1 MDDPFGST
9 DPLFGSIVVMFILTI
24 INAFLAGAEMAFVS
38 LNPGKIKDMADK
50 GDKKA
55 QRVQKLLQKPDS
67 FLSAIQVGITFAG
80 FFNSASASQAFASRL
95 APLLGASK
103 GAITLA
109 TLIVTLLISY
119 VSLVLGE
126 LYPKQLALQIPE
138 KYARSASLPIM
149 ALLFLFRPFIALV
162 NLSTGL
168 LKKLTPID
176 FSKKEEKLTRSEM
189 SMLLK
194 NSTNDGAIDLD
205 EFNMM
210 RGVLSLDS
218 RLVTEIMVPRV
229 DAFMLDVLDNN
240 QKNLNILLN
249 QTHSRVPLYE
259 DDRDAIIGIV
269 HLRDVVRKL
278 PLLRSGKLTLRQIVR
293 PALFIPETLRTDE
306 LLLKFKSAETH
317 MAIIVD
323 EFGGMEGIVTL
334 DDLMSE
340 IVGDIPD
347 EYSEDEDEITKINER
362 EFLLKGSLTLSD
374 FNEYFDED
382 IETEDADTLA
392 GFLIEQ
398 LGFIPGPKDEA
409 KLTYKNYVFVVRR
422 VNRMRIELIKMEV
435 LGAEKQD
442 GQA

>member
-1 MDDPFGST
+1 
-9 DPLFGSIVVMFILTI
+9 
-24 INAFLAGAEMAFVS
+24 
-38 LNPGKIKDMADK
+38 
-50 GDKKA
+50 
-55 QRVQKLLQKPDS
+55 
-67 FLSAIQVGITFAG
+67 
-80 FFNSASASQAFASRL
+80 
-95 APLLGASK
+95 
-103 GAITLA
+103 
-109 TLIVTLLISY
+109 
-119 VSLVLGE
+119 
-126 LYPKQLALQIPE
+126 
-138 KYARSASLPIM
+138 
-149 ALLFLFRPFIALV
+149 
-162 NLSTGL
+162 
-168 LKKLTPID
+168 
-176 FSKKEEKLTRSEM
+176 
-189 SMLLK
+189 
-194 NSTNDGAIDLD
+194 
-205 EFNMM
+205 
-210 RGVLSLDS
+210 
-218 RLVTEIMVPRV
+218 
-229 DAFMLDVLDNN
+229 
-240 QKNLNILLN
+240 
-249 QTHSRVPLYE
+249 
-259 DDRDAIIGIV
+259 
-269 HLRDVVRKL
+269 
-278 PLLRSGKLTLRQIVR
+278 
-293 PALFIPETLRTDE
+293 
-306 LLLKFKSAETH
+306 